1 MILLSTAYAGNVQ
14 YFSKLLGG
22 EKCIV
27 ERYDSYV
34 KQSYRNRCDILS
46 ANGVISLSIPIVK
59 THGEKTLVKDTRI
72 DYSMDWPTRHWRGI
86 VSAYRNSAY
95 FDYYEDLLAPCYV
108 SRPRFLLD
116 FNDELLHK
124 LLVCLEAEDADYVY
138 SDRYMTDGPGIRDYR
153 NSLSPKA
160 ALQREDAQFEPV
172 PYYQVFSEKFSFI
185 PNLSVMDLLFCE
197 GPHAR
202 EIIKR
207 SIVEL

>member
-1 MILLSTAYAGNVQ
+1 MILLATAYAGNIQ

-22 EKCIV
+22 ERCVV

-59 THGEKTLVKDTRI
+59 VHGEKTLVKDTRI

-86 VSAYRNSAY
+86 VSAYRNSPY
-95 FDYYEDLLAPCYV
+95 FDYYEDLLAPCYA

-116 FNDELLHK
+116 FNGELLRK
-124 LLVCLEAEDADYVY
+124 LLVCLEAEEADYTY
-138 SDRYMTDGPGIRDYR
+138 SDRYMTAGPGIWDYR

-160 ALQREDAQFEPV
+160 ALQREDVRFEPV
-172 PYYQVFSEKFSFI
+172 PYYQVFSEKFPFI
-185 PNLSVMDLLFCE
+185 PNLSVLDLLFCE

-202 EIIKR
+202 EIIER
-207 SIVEL
+207 SMVKI